1 MSKSNN
7 FLGIGN
13 TVSGLVD
20 GNKTPGIPRLQD
32 YRHAS
37 RFYIDD
43 YQVRA
48 PKYGFLYY
56 VNFLINQQA
65 LVGEINRNIGMY
77 VKKVDLPKFSIKT
90 EMLNQYNRKTQINT
104 AITYSPISID
114 FHDDNAGYTNDL
126 WASYYKHTFADGN
139 YDQETTNIPKQF
151 TDTKYGN
158 VDYEYGMYNR
168 GVAGSFFERIDIYV
182 LHHTHHDHTLIS
194 IINPKITEWRHD
206 TLNQSDGGKVLQNS
220 MTLVYENVLYYRGNH
235 NNSIDTIPNYKN
247 EFYDPSQSPLS
258 IGGNRQTN
266 ANVNI
271 GASLRPSNAVIF
283 DRQQA
288 PAISGNPL
296 YDKPGR
302 ARLYNNPTKRH
313 SFFDVPN
320 APRQYGL
327 VNPPRRLKNP
337 LLDIA
342 SILAK
347 DYVNKNGLGRV
358 GPKGYNIASSVL
370 NNSIRDP
377 AGKYYEPPSNQYVPG
392 VFNLPGG
399 IGINVFKA
407 LNTGV
412 DGKIRVNPAAILF
425 PPKR

>member
-20 GNKTPGIPRLQD
+20 GTKTPGISRLQD

-90 EMLNQYNRKTQINT
+90 EMLNQYNRKTQITT
-104 AITYSPISID
+104 AINYSPISID
-114 FHDDNAGYTNDL
+114 FHDDNSGYTNDL

-151 TDTKYGN
+151 TDTKYGT

-206 TLNQSDGGKVLQNS
+206 TLNQSDGAKVLQNS

-258 IGGNRQTN
+258 LGGNRRTN

-271 GASLRPSNAVIF
+271 GAALRPSNAVIF
-283 DRQQA
+283 NRQQA
-288 PAISGNPL
+288 PVISGNPL
-296 YDKPGR
+296 FDKSGR
-302 ARLYNNPTKRH
+302 ARMYNMPAQRH
-313 SFFDVPN
+313 SFFDRPN

-327 VNPPRRLKNP
+327 VNPPRRIKNP

-342 SILAK
+342 AILAK
-347 DYVNKNGLGRV
+347 DYINKNGLGRV

-412 DGKIRVNPAAILF
+412 DGKIRVNPASILF